1 MSVRAYIILAGL
13 CLANCVPSV
22 LAQPSNSPS
31 GQSGSKNAGNTS
43 AGEKPTHADA
53 EGSSAS
59 TVSEPAPFGGAWD
72 SRPKFTGSWGGL
84 REQLRDHGLTF
95 DISATTY
102 YQGVASGGLGDGI
115 RIRRPQ

>member
-1 MSVRAYIILAGL
+1 MSIRAYIILAGL

-31 GQSGSKNAGNTS
+31 GPSCSKNPGSTS
-43 AGEKPTHADA
+43 AGEKPTPADA

-59 TVSEPAPFGGAWD
+59 SVSESAPFGGAWD
-72 SRPKFTGSWGGL
+72 SRPKFTGSWGGR
-84 REQLRDHGLTF
+84 REQLRDHGLTV

-102 YQGVASGGLGDGI
+102 YQGVASGGLERGSEFGG
-115 RIRRPQ
+115 